1 MFSIYLRSLQLLCWN
16 PQNSAYCVCWWIM
29 PSIGWWPSDSS
40 TYCPICTF
48 LLPKEKKANG
58 SIDLLLPF
66 FIKWL
71 HATYQGLC
79 AFLPARIF
87 VRECPVKKLNTP
99 STATHCG
106 RICLKRFCFLDAWP
120 RPSLLS
126 KQFSPV
132 NIVLNDSAQRL
143 VTLYLVF
150 TWFERYLNETKQ
162 AE

>member
-1 MFSIYLRSLQLLCWN
+1 MQCTYVYTYLLIPEGKGFVLN
-16 PQNSAYCVCWWIM
+16 GSA
-29 PSIGWWPSDSS
+29 SS
-40 TYCPICTF
+40 T
-48 LLPKEKKANG
+48 
-58 SIDLLLPF
+58 
-66 FIKWL
+66 
-71 HATYQGLC
+71 
-79 AFLPARIF
+79 
-87 VRECPVKKLNTP
+87 
-99 STATHCG
+99 
-106 RICLKRFCFLDAWP
+106 WP